1 MDEIDR
7 KSVDIELPFIIG
19 NCNNIY
25 IYIELYLSYY
35 I

>member
-7 KSVDIELPFIIG
+7 KSVDIELPFRIG

-25 IYIELYLSYY
+25 ILNCICH
-35 I
+35 II